1 MSKIIFESIPKEL
14 KPRERL
20 SEFGASALSNQEL
33 LAILLRTGT
42 KEVNVLQLAMHVLE
56 ICGDLREMSAI
67 SYEEL
72 TAIKGIGPSKAIE
85 LLAAIELGNRVFKSK
100 LIKGDTVHSS
110 QWVGQYLIDEIGGLH
125 QENVVGLFLNTK
137 NQIIRKEK
145 IFVGSLNTSVAHPRE
160 IFRIGVRSSAARLI
174 IGHNHPSGNPTPSE
188 ADIRFTQRMAE
199 AGDLIGVELLDHI
212 IVGDESFISMR
223 EEGYL

>member
-1 MSKIIFESIPKEL
+1 MSQILFETMPKEL

-20 SEFGASALSNQEL
+20 SEFGAEALSNQEL

-56 ICGDLREMSAI
+56 MCGDLRELSSI

-72 TAIKGIGPSKAIE
+72 TEIRGIGPSKAIE

-100 LIKGDTVHSS
+100 LTKGDTVHSS

-174 IGHNHPSGNPTPSE
+174 IGHNHPSGNPLT
-188 ADIRFTQRMAE
+188 
-199 AGDLIGVELLDHI
+199 
-212 IVGDESFISMR
+212 IV
-223 EEGYL
+223 

>member
-1 MSKIIFESIPKEL
+1 MNPMIFEQMPKDL

-20 SEFGASALSNQEL
+20 NELGASALSNQEL
-33 LAILLRTGT
+33 LAIILRTGT
-42 KEVNVLQLAMHVLE
+42 KDLNVLQVAMEVLAL
-56 ICGDLREMSAI
+56 CGDLREMSAI
-67 SYEEL
+67 TFEEL
-72 TAIKGIGPSKAIE
+72 TTVKGIGPNKAIE
-85 LLAAIELGNRVFKSK
+85 LLATIELGNRIFKSK
-100 LIKGDTVHSS
+100 LTKGDTVHSS
-110 QWVGQYLIDEIGGLH
+110 QWVGQYFIDEIGSLH

-145 IFVGSLNTSVAHPRE
+145 IFKGSLNSSVAHPRE

-174 IGHNHPSGNPTPSE
+174 IGHNHPSGNPSPSE

-199 AGDLIGVELLDHI
+199 AGELIGIEVLDHI
-212 IVGDESFISMR
+212 IVGDDSFISMR